1 MSSRS
6 SGAEHDVGAAEVSEL
21 PSIRSYRPDDRDA
34 CRVLWAEL
42 TEHHRR
48 IYGDPTI
55 GGEDPGAYFDTYL
68 ATPERAATWVAV
80 VDGAVVGLTGLFDHG
95 DSGEIEPVV
104 VTEAR
109 RGQGIGRA
117 LIDHV
122 IGEARA
128 RGYTYLAIRPV
139 ARNRSA
145 IATFYAAGFQT
156 LGGHVDLTIDLA
168 PRSHGWLRDGRLHDL
183 EFDY

>member
-1 MSSRS
+1 MP
-6 SGAEHDVGAAEVSEL
+6 E
-21 PSIRSYRPDDRDA
+21 PISIRDYQPGDRDA
-34 CRVLWAEL
+34 CRALWAEL

-55 GGEDPGAYFDTYL
+55 GGDDPGGYFDTYL
-68 ATPERAATWVAV
+68 AAPERAATWVAQ
-80 VDGAVVGLTGLFDHG
+80 VDGAVVGLTGLLDRG
-95 DSGEIEPVV
+95 SSGEIEPVV
-104 VTEAR
+104 VTEAQ
-109 RGQGIGRA
+109 RGRGIGRA
-117 LIDHV
+117 LVDHV
-122 IGEARA
+122 VGEARA

-145 IATFYAAGFQT
+145 IAAFHAAGFRT

-168 PRSHGWLRDGRLHDL
+168 PRSHRWQRGGRLHDI